1 MPEIEVAGQQTEPGR
16 PESPPGRLVFLDG
29 LRGLGA
35 LSIAT
40 FHIWDYGPLPGAA
53 EQCLPQA
60 RQAIF
65 NWGWVAVH
73 WFFVISGLVAVYTFR
88 DELLTLRTAGR
99 HLARRI
105 LRLGVP
111 YWLVVALTAGLTAL
125 AIHGWNDRSLNE
137 QLPTLEQLA
146 VHAVFLQDIAGHPHL
161 STGLWFVCIEVQF
174 GLLFLALTAVAQRLG
189 GRSSRP
195 AGGVLLLVFAPLA
208 LWSLFVAVSQS
219 ESDMWVWHFY
229 CHIFFGVLIGLMLK
243 QVVHPVWF
251 WLYVV
256 AAGLRLAW
264 DYEDNVASAFVAG
277 TTIGAASHLGGLQTW
292 LGQSVFQYLGRI
304 SYSLFLIHY
313 PVSWLVGKL
322 GHGLT
327 GDHPQWAVFWLVLS
341 LAASIPAAHALYRWV
356 EEPAFRW
363 AKRIV

>member
-1 MPEIEVAGQQTEPGR
+1 M
-16 PESPPGRLVFLDG
+16 FLDG
-29 LRGLGA
+29 IRGLGA

-40 FHIWDYGPLPGAA
+40 FHIWDYGPLPIAA
-53 EQCLPQA
+53 EQWLPQV

-65 NWGWVAVH
+65 TWGWVAVH
-73 WFFVISGLVAVYTFR
+73 WFFVISGLVAVYTWR
-88 DELLTLRTAGR
+88 DEPLTLRRAGR
-99 HLARRI
+99 HLSRRV

-111 YWLVVALTAGLTAL
+111 YWLVVALVAGLTAV
-125 AIHGWNDRSLNE
+125 AIRGWNDRSLNE
-137 QLPTLEQLA
+137 ELPTWSQLA
-146 VHAVFLQDIAGHPHL
+146 AHGLFLQDIVGQPHL

-174 GLLFLALTAVAQRLG
+174 GLLFLALTAVVQRLG
-189 GRSSRP
+189 GQSRRP
-195 AGGVLLLVFAPLA
+195 SGGVLLLVFAPLA
-208 LWSLFVAVSQS
+208 LWSLFVAVSES

-229 CHIFFGVLIGLMLK
+229 CHIFFGILIGFVLK
-243 QVVHPVWF
+243 QAVHPIWF
-251 WLYVV
+251 WVYVA
-256 AAGLRLAW
+256 AAGLRLVW

-292 LGQSVFQYLGRI
+292 LGQAAFQYLGRI

-341 LAASIPAAHALYRWV
+341 LAASVPAAHALHRGA

-363 AKRIV
+363 AKRIQ